1 MQIRDLHC
9 LLGLVFQLFLCQAPV
24 EFYGCPPSVK
34 RCDGPSLQSTVG
46 VIYESYEV
54 MTKTWVHGDEV
65 SNGWVHWDGGAHEV
79 EDVLLL
85 GDGVLDALHLGHS
98 MIMILGTCNKEGRS
112 CLLLIINSYHG

>member
-1 MQIRDLHC
+1 M
-9 LLGLVFQLFLCQAPV
+9 VFQWSFRTQTITIGCFLHKLTIVFDVFFMVFKNSRPMV
-24 EFYGCPPSVK
+24 SN
-34 RCDGPSLQSTVG
+34 GPSLQSTVE

-85 GDGVLDALHLGHS
+85 GDGVLNALHLGHS
-98 MIMILGTCNKEGRS
+98 MITDS
-112 CLLLIINSYHG
+112 

>member
-1 MQIRDLHC
+1 MFDGFSMVFPHLDYYHC
-9 LLGLVFQLFLCQAPV
+9 RFFAQANHCVGWFLMVFKN
-24 EFYGCPPSVK
+24 S
-34 RCDGPSLQSTVG
+34 RSMISDGPSLQSTVE

-85 GDGVLDALHLGHS
+85 GDGVLNALHLGHS
-98 MIMILGTCNKEGRS
+98 MIHDT
-112 CLLLIINSYHG
+112 

>member
-1 MQIRDLHC
+1 MI
-9 LLGLVFQLFLCQAPV
+9 
-24 EFYGCPPSVK
+24 S
-34 RCDGPSLQSTVG
+34 DGPSLQSTVE

-85 GDGVLDALHLGHS
+85 GDGVLNALHLGHS
-98 MIMILGTCNKEGRS
+98 MITCDNEGRS
-112 CLLLIINSYHG
+112 CLLLITIFYHG

>member
-1 MQIRDLHC
+1 M
-9 LLGLVFQLFLCQAPV
+9 
-24 EFYGCPPSVK
+24 E
-34 RCDGPSLQSTVG
+34 

-79 EDVLLL
+79 EDVLLF
-85 GDGVLDALHLGHS
+85 GDGVLNALHLGHS

>member
-1 MQIRDLHC
+1 MI
-9 LLGLVFQLFLCQAPV
+9 
-24 EFYGCPPSVK
+24 S
-34 RCDGPSLQSTVG
+34 DGPSLQSTVE

-54 MTKTWVHGDEV
+54 MTQTWVHGDEV

-112 CLLLIINSYHG
+112 CLLLIINSYHA

>member
-1 MQIRDLHC
+1 
-9 LLGLVFQLFLCQAPV
+9 
-24 EFYGCPPSVK
+24 
-34 RCDGPSLQSTVG
+34 
-46 VIYESYEV
+46 

-98 MIMILGTCNKEGRS
+98 MIMIRRSVSSDAQLSCTETRFQKCFQSGKNGSKHPMLSKSMAYNVISCKKIGRNTQK
-112 CLLLIINSYHG
+112 IKIADFTM

>member
-1 MQIRDLHC
+1 M
-9 LLGLVFQLFLCQAPV
+9 
-24 EFYGCPPSVK
+24 E
-34 RCDGPSLQSTVG
+34 

-79 EDVLLL
+79 EDVLLF
-85 GDGVLDALHLGHS
+85 GDGVLNALHLGHS
-98 MIMILGTCNKEGRS
+98 MIMILSTCNKEGRS